1 MKKVFTSILGM
12 AALLTNTYVSASD
25 TIDTSA
31 VTQLLELRK
40 TSPSLSAQMLDD
52 ELLASGTGGLAM
64 LRGRIQNA
72 DNLQRFYTSLSKN
85 DWVRLEQCAASLN
98 TLEDEFDALKAKLT
112 ELTGVSLKGV
122 KAYGVVGAGN
132 TAATASP
139 KAIVLGLE
147 MICDAAENSADFAL
161 TLENYLAHELVHVVQ
176 YRVTNR
182 TNFRFNLL
190 EISLLEG
197 SSDYVAELLLGNNYI
212 LDDARSEY
220 GNKKDN
226 TLLKSFE
233 PVMLSYDYAPWL
245 YTPVEDKPMDMGYWV
260 GFKIAEAFMENGGT
274 LKELL
279 TLDDAEAIF
288 AKAGL

>member
-1 MKKVFTSILGM
+1 MKKILTSILGL
-12 AALLTNTYVSASD
+12 AALLANTYVSAND

-31 VTQLLELRK
+31 VTQLFELRK
-40 TSPSLSAQMLDD
+40 TSPSLSAQMLD
-52 ELLASGTGGLAM
+52 EKLLASGTGGLAM

-72 DNLQRFYTSLSKN
+72 DSLQRFYTSLSKN

-147 MICDAAENSADFAL
+147 MICSAAETSADFAL

-288 AKAGL
+288 AKASL

>member
-1 MKKVFTSILGM
+1 MKKILTSILGM
-12 AALLTNTYVSASD
+12 AALLTNTYVSAND

-31 VTQLLELRK
+31 VTQLFELRK
-40 TSPSLSAQMLDD
+40 TSPSLSAQMLD
-52 ELLASGTGGLAM
+52 EKLLASGTGGLAM

-72 DNLQRFYTSLSKN
+72 DNLQRFYTSFSKN

-147 MICDAAENSADFAL
+147 MICGAAENSADFAL

-288 AKAGL
+288 AKASL

>member
-274 LKELL
+274 LKELM

-288 AKAGL
+288 AKASL